1 MLIAL
6 PPTALRAGAEVP
18 SHRCSANATV
28 TQDIATTH
36 NRNSAPTPRQR
47 SANAAPT
54 PRWSAAQTCALYDH
68 AVSVVVHHLKSM
80 TTTLHITY
88 RQMAMLLTE
97 RKGTMQQCTLNSFL
111 GVVRPRPGKEN
122 AINISSDDEAPMVGR
137 PAQRSRYLQDE
148 AEESE
153 CSDDSFVVSDHISD
167 GSGDSVRLALQSAVA
182 SLRNRRQFRDTTNA
196 CPECW
201 RLSKVIKDFL
211 EQLQISVHTAPP
223 AHHHQDSSA
232 DEL

>member
-1 MLIAL
+1 M
-6 PPTALRAGAEVP
+6 
-18 SHRCSANATV
+18 
-28 TQDIATTH
+28 Q
-36 NRNSAPTPRQR
+36 RQR
-47 SANAAPT
+47 NGNARYRSNTQPHLRANAAPT
-54 PRWSAAQTCALYDH
+54 PRQRGTNAAMSAAQTCALYDH

-88 RQMAMLLTE
+88 RQMVMLLTE

-122 AINISSDDEAPMVGR
+122 TINISSDDDAPMVGR

-182 SLRNRRQFRDTTNA
+182 SLRSRRQFRDTTNA

-211 EQLQISVHTAPP
+211 EQLQISVHAAPP

-232 DEL
+232 DES